1 MENSYRIKNGDFDI
15 STKYRIGR
23 KTCSSKFFK
32 YREHLLAFLEQRAH
46 NKTGSRIFSNGDSM
60 GFVDIK
66 GKDLELA
73 TAEIATSVA

>member
-1 MENSYRIKNGDFDI
+1 
-15 STKYRIGR
+15 
-23 KTCSSKFFK
+23 
-32 YREHLLAFLEQRAH
+32 LLAFLEQRAH
-46 NKTGSRIFSNGDSM
+46 IKTGSRIFSNGDSM